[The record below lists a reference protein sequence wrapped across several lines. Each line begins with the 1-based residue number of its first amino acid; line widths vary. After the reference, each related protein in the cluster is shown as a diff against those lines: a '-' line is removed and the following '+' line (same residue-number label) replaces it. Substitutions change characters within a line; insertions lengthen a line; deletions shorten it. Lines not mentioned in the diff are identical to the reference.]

1 MNTVAKPT
9 VYVSTQEAARQLGVS
24 LPTIRGLITDGQ
36 LDAWPQRTVT
46 GTRIHA
52 WKVSQASI
60 DSYPRRAR
68 LAIG

>member
-1 MNTVAKPT
+1 MSAPT
-9 VYVSTQEAARQLGVS
+9 VYVSTKEAARQLGLS
-24 LPTIRGLITDGQ
+24 LPTIRDLIADGQ

-52 WKVSQASI
+52 WKVSQTSI

-68 LAIG
+68 LAAG

>member
-1 MNTVAKPT
+1 MNQPAI
-9 VYVSTQEAARQLGVS
+9 YVSTREAARQLGLS

-36 LDAWPQRTVT
+36 LDAWPQKTVT

-68 LAIG
+68 LAAG